1 MKKTLLAV
9 TIPALFAVSANAATV
24 YEKDG
29 QKFDVYGR
37 AQANIAD
44 KEAAR
49 LSGFDNTAEKTT
61 LIGTGR
67 IGLKGST
74 AINSQVSAFARGEW
88 HVNAEQS
95 SANEKDIDPATP
107 GDQTQSNT
115 KGQSFYARHLYV
127 GFDGGQAGKVLFGQ
141 TDTAF
146 YDTLA
151 VTDYFNNWGDE
162 AYASGRQE
170 GQAIYSGSWGGY
182 RASAGYQFADAS
194 QGLSNAYNASLGY
207 TFDFGLGLG
216 LGAESRNFDKNVGSN
231 TTLDSNDR
239 WAISTSYGTQG
250 APGFYAA
257 ALYTA
262 ATKSYYDGKADTD
275 EQGWEFYGSY
285 TTPNN
290 WTFMGGYNRY
300 YEKEQGADVVAYYVA
315 DVQYNFTS
323 NFMSYL
329 EYRLEDGKT
338 AGVDNDDAV
347 SLGLQY
353 NF

>member
-1 MKKTLLAV
+1 MKKTLIALAV
-9 TIPALFAVSANAATV
+9 PALLAASAANAATV

-37 AQANIAD
+37 AQANVVD

-49 LSGFDNTAEKTT
+49 LSRFDNTAEKTT

-95 SANEKDIDPATP
+95 SADDTVLADGKT
-107 GDQTQSNT
+107 TQSND
-115 KGQSFYARHLYV
+115 KGQSFYARHVYV
-127 GFDGGQAGKVLFGQ
+127 GFDGGQAGKILFGQ

-146 YDTLA
+146 YDTLT
-151 VTDYFNNWGDE
+151 VTDYFNDWGDE
-162 AYASGRQE
+162 SYQSLRQE

-207 TFDFGLGLG
+207 TFDFGLGVG
-216 LGAESRNFDKNVGSN
+216 AGAESRNYDQNVGSN
-231 TTLDSNDR
+231 TTLDSDNR

-250 APGFYAA
+250 ATGFYAA

-262 ATKSYYDGKADTD
+262 ATKSYYDGAADTD

-285 TTPNN
+285 TTQNN

-300 YEKEQGADVVAYYVA
+300 YQKDQSADVTAYYAA

-323 NFMSYL
+323 NFMSYA
-329 EYRLEDGKT
+329 EYRLEQGKT
-338 AGVDNDDAV
+338 AGVDNKDAV
-347 SLGLQY
+347 SVGLQY

>member
-67 IGLKGST
+67 IGLKGTT

-95 SANEKDIDPATP
+95 SANEKDIDPAQS
-107 GDQTQSNT
+107 GDQTQAGD
-115 KGQSFYARHLYV
+115 KGQSFYARHLYL
-127 GFDGGQAGKVLFGQ
+127 GFDGGQAGKILFGQ

-151 VTDYFNNWGDE
+151 ATDFFNDWGDE
-162 AYASGRQE
+162 SYASGRQE

-207 TFDFGLGLG
+207 TFGFGMGVG
-216 LGAESRNFDKNVGSN
+216 LGAESRNFDQNVGSN
-231 TTLDSNDR
+231 TNLDSNNR

-257 ALYTA
+257 GLYTA
-262 ATKSYYDGKADTD
+262 ATKTYYAGAADTD
-275 EQGWEFYGSY
+275 EQGWELYGSY
-285 TTPNN
+285 TTENK

-300 YEKEQGADVVAYYVA
+300 YQKDQGADVTGYYVA
-315 DVQYNFTS
+315 DAQYNFTS
-323 NFMSYL
+323 NFFSYV
-329 EYRLEDGKT
+329 EYRMEDGKT
-338 AGVDNDDAV
+338 AGVDNNDAV
-347 SLGLQY
+347 SLGAQY